1 MESVESQEVARRTT
15 SHVSAQYVPGMKSA
29 RGTPY
34 LYNTI
39 LFLSEIF
46 ELRNA
51 EADETKAERPF
62 GLKKFFAS
70 IV

>member
-1 MESVESQEVARRTT
+1 
-15 SHVSAQYVPGMKSA
+15 MKSA